1 MRFEF
6 FIAARY
12 LRAKRRQAVV
22 GVITAISVIGVAAG
36 VASLIIA
43 LAITNGMRRDLQER
57 LVGST
62 SHVDLMRVAGDG
74 IRDWRPLLERLR
86 KVPHVVAAAPGLY
99 GQVLISHGARSG
111 GGLIK
116 GVIPADE
123 KTVGDLLQSVVQ
135 GSAAALEPEAR
146 LSTASSV
153 HPTLRG
159 ETAKDGA
166 PGMSGLGKENGRAS
180 HDAHRSPPHQQ
191 MLAGTPVSAIKP
203 REGSAAGADGAPS
216 SVAAQAVP
224 PIVIGKDLAGTIG
237 VKVGD
242 GVLVTS
248 PQGELTPLGLV
259 PRYQRFQVV
268 GIFKSGFYQCDSSYA
283 FVRLKDAQKLFSEPD
298 LISVISFK
306 VDDLYHADRVGREIE
321 AAAGKGFQATNW
333 MEQNR
338 ELFRALKLE
347 QIVTFIVLALIVWV
361 AALNI
366 LIALTMMV
374 MEKTRDIAV
383 LMSFGVK
390 AEQVRRIFL
399 LQGFLISV
407 IGTVLGLILGYG
419 LSWVGGHYPFPLNAE
434 VYSIDHLPFA
444 PRVWDGVIVAAVSL
458 GVSLIATLY
467 PSGSAAK
474 VLPAEALRYE

>member
-74 IRDWRPLLERLR
+74 IRDWRSLLERLR
-86 KVPHVVAAAPGLY
+86 GVPHVVAAAPGLY
-99 GQVLISHGARSG
+99 GQVLISKGARSG
-111 GGLIK
+111 GGLVK

-123 KTVGDLLQSVVQ
+123 KTVGDLLQNVVQ
-135 GSAAALEPEAR
+135 GSASALEPLAR
-146 LSTASSV
+146 RATPCA
-153 HPTLRG
+153 
-159 ETAKDGA
+159 DGT
-166 PGMSGLGKENGRAS
+166 G
-180 HDAHRSPPHQQ
+180 
-191 MLAGTPVSAIKP
+191 P
-203 REGSAAGADGAPS
+203 RNDCGSAVS
-216 SVAAQAVP
+216 REIP
-224 PIVIGKDLAGTIG
+224 PIVIGQDMADTLGA
-237 VKVGD
+237 KVGD

-259 PRYQRFQVV
+259 PKYERFQVA
-268 GIFKSGFYQCDSSYA
+268 GIFKSGFYQYDSSYA
-283 FVRLKDAQKLFSEPD
+283 FLRLADAQSLFSEPD

-306 VDDLYHADRVGREIE
+306 VDDLYHADRVGRVIE
-321 AAAGKGFQATNW
+321 DAAGKGFQTTNW

-347 QIVTFIVLALIVWV
+347 QVVTFIVLALIVCV

-383 LMSFGVK
+383 LMSFGVR
-390 AEQVRRIFL
+390 ADQVRRIFL
-399 LQGFLISV
+399 MQGLLISV

-419 LSWVGGHYPFPLNAE
+419 LSWLGGHYRFIRLDAA
-434 VYSIDHLPFA
+434 VYSIDYLPFA
-444 PRVWDGVIVAAVSL
+444 PRVWDAVIVAAVSL
-458 GVSLIATLY
+458 GVSLIATIY
-467 PSGSAAK
+467 PSVSAAK

>member
-1 MRFEF
+1 MRFEL

-43 LAITNGMRRDLQER
+43 LAITNGMQRDLQAR

-62 SHVDLMRVAGDG
+62 AHVDLMRVKADG
-74 IRDWRPLLERLR
+74 IRDWRPLLEKLR
-86 KVPHVVAAAPGLY
+86 VLPHVTAAAPGLY
-99 GQVLISHGARSG
+99 GQVLISRGARSG
-111 GGLIK
+111 GALIK

-123 KTVGDLLQSVVQ
+123 RTVGDLLQSVTQ
-135 GSAAALEPEAR
+135 GSAAALNPVAT
-146 LSTASSV
+146 S
-153 HPTLRG
+153 
-159 ETAKDGA
+159 ETPATDSGRGA
-166 PGMSGLGKENGRAS
+166 P
-180 HDAHRSPPHQQ
+180 D
-191 MLAGTPVSAIKP
+191 SA
-203 REGSAAGADGAPS
+203 
-216 SVAAQAVP
+216 VVQAVP
-224 PIVIGKDLAGTIG
+224 PIVIGQDLAEEIG
-237 VKVGD
+237 ASVGD
-242 GVLVTS
+242 DVLVTS

-268 GIFKSGFYQCDSSYA
+268 GIFKSGFYQYDSSYT
-283 FVRLKDAQKLFSEPD
+283 FVRLADAQRLFGEPD

-306 VDDLYHADRVGREIE
+306 VDDLYRADRIARVIQQ
-321 AAAGKGFQATNW
+321 AAGPGFETTNW

-347 QIVTFIVLALIVWV
+347 QIVTFIVLALIVCV

-383 LMSFGVK
+383 LMSFGVR

-399 LQGFLISV
+399 FQGLLISV
-407 IGTVLGLILGYG
+407 IGTVIGLVLGYG
-419 LSWVGGHYPFPLNAE
+419 LSWLGGHYRFIHLDAS
-434 VYSIDHLPFA
+434 VYSIDYLPFA
-444 PRVWDGVIVAAVSL
+444 PRIWDAVIVASVSL

-467 PSGSAAK
+467 PSRSAAK